1 MPKKIL
7 ILGAGAIGGCVSAN
21 FSQANVEHLILD
33 PWSELIDVIKQR
45 GFVIHLPEETVQT
58 PPLPAI
64 HIHELSSL
72 NTQFDIVFLAA
83 KAGEARWLSELILPY
98 LHSGSMVVVL
108 MNGMMN
114 QEVASIVGQNRTIGC
129 VLELSAE
136 SFQAGQIKRKTPPS
150 RTWMCVGEL
159 DGQLTPRLEE
169 VRQLLQ
175 QVATVDV
182 TSNIEGAKWTKL
194 ITNAMVLAP
203 FAMLRAQ
210 SYEALK
216 LPQMHQ
222 LVLQIGKEAIAVG
235 QALGYQLEGIFGL
248 SKEDMGHDPIE
259 ISEKLVNTLLGH
271 IGKKSQNAVTQ
282 DIIKKRRT
290 ETPYLNGLVVCHGK
304 AHSIPTPAN
313 QAIIDVITLIEQG
326 KIPAGMEN
334 IDLAIAITQSLE

>member
-7 ILGAGAIGGCVSAN
+7 ILGAGAIGGCVSAS

-33 PWSELIDVIKQR
+33 PWSDLIDVIKER
-45 GFVIHLPEETVQT
+45 GFLIHLPEDTFQT
-58 PPLPAI
+58 PPLRAI
-64 HIHELSSL
+64 HIHELASI
-72 NTQFDIVFLAA
+72 NTEFDIVFLAA

-98 LHSGSMVVVL
+98 LHPRSMVVVL

-114 QEVASIVGQNRTIGC
+114 QDVAGIVGQDRTIGC

-150 RTWMCVGEL
+150 KTWMCVGEL
-159 DGQLTPRLEE
+159 DGQLTPRLEV

-175 QVATVDV
+175 HVATVDV
-182 TSNIEGAKWTKL
+182 TTNIEGAKWTKL
-194 ITNAMVLAP
+194 ITNVMVLAP
-203 FAMLRAQ
+203 FAMLRAE
-210 SYEALK
+210 SYEALNI
-216 LPQMHQ
+216 PQMHQ
-222 LVLQIGKEAIAVG
+222 LVLQIGKEAITVG

-248 SKEDMGHDPIE
+248 TKEDMGHDPIE

-290 ETPYLNGLVVCHGK
+290 ETPYLNGLVVRHGK

-313 QAIIDVITLIEQG
+313 QAIVEVINQIEQG
-326 KIPAGMEN
+326 KIPACIEN
-334 IDLAIAITQSLE
+334 IDLAITMTQSLK